1 MCSFEVFEISVG
13 PAILGMSPLPGL
25 TGDFLADVEK
35 IFNWNPTT
43 ILSLTPK
50 KEMEDLGASDFVSMM
65 AKERIPWVHFPI
77 KDFSIV
83 DQQQE
88 VLWEKISKN
97 INLQINNGNRILVH
111 CRGGCGRTGMIVL
124 RFMIE
129 FGEDPEKALE
139 RLRVIRPCAIETLAQ
154 ENWAKFYNTSVN

>member
-43 ILSLTPK
+43 ILSLTTK
-50 KEMEDLGASDFVSMM
+50 KEMEDLGASDFVSMI

-88 VLWEKISKN
+88 ILWEKISKN
-97 INLQINNGNRILVH
+97 ISLQINNGNRILVH

>member
-1 MCSFEVFEISVG
+1 MCPFEVFEISVG

-43 ILSLTPK
+43 IVSLTPK
-50 KEMEDLGASDFVSMM
+50 KEMEDLGASDFVSMI

>member
-50 KEMEDLGASDFVSMM
+50 KEMEDLGASDFVSMI

-154 ENWAKFYNTSVN
+154 ENWAKFYKTSVN

>member
-1 MCSFEVFEISVG
+1 M
-13 PAILGMSPLPGL
+13 
-25 TGDFLADVEK
+25 ADVEK

-50 KEMEDLGASDFVSMM
+50 EEMEDLGASDFVSMI

>member
-1 MCSFEVFEISVG
+1 MCPFEVFEISVG

-50 KEMEDLGASDFVSMM
+50 KEMEDLGASDFVSMI

-154 ENWAKFYNTSVN
+154 ENWAKFFNTSVN

>member
-1 MCSFEVFEISVG
+1 MCPFEIFEISVG

-50 KEMEDLGASDFVSMM
+50 EEMEDLGASDFVSMI

-139 RLRVIRPCAIETLAQ
+139 RLRVIRPCAIETRAQ
-154 ENWAKFYNTSVN
+154 ENWAKFYNISVN

>member
-1 MCSFEVFEISVG
+1 MCPFEVFEISVG

-50 KEMEDLGASDFVSMM
+50 KEMEDLGASDFVSMI
-65 AKERIPWVHFPI
+65 AKERIRWVHFPI

-154 ENWAKFYNTSVN
+154 ENWAKFYKTSVN

>member
-1 MCSFEVFEISVG
+1 MCPFEVFEISVG

-50 KEMEDLGASDFVSMM
+50 EEMEDLGASDFVSMI

-97 INLQINNGNRILVH
+97 IILQINDGNRILVH

-139 RLRVIRPCAIETLAQ
+139 RLRAIRPCAIETRAQ
-154 ENWAKFYNTSVN
+154 ENWAKFYNISVN

>member
-43 ILSLTPK
+43 IVSLTPK
-50 KEMEDLGASDFVSMM
+50 KEMEDLGASDFVSMI
-65 AKERIPWVHFPI
+65 AKERISWVHFPI

-83 DQQQE
+83 GQQQE

-97 INLQINNGNRILVH
+97 ISLQINNGNRILVH
-111 CRGGCGRTGMIVL
+111 CRGGCGRTGMVVL

-139 RLRVIRPCAIETLAQ
+139 RLRVVRPCAIETLAQ
-154 ENWAKFYNTSVN
+154 ENWAKFYNPSVS

>member
-1 MCSFEVFEISVG
+1 MCPFEVFEISVG

-50 KEMEDLGASDFVSMM
+50 KEMEDLGASDFVSMI

-129 FGEDPEKALE
+129 YGEDPEKALE

-154 ENWAKFYNTSVN
+154 ENWAKFYNTIAN

>member
-1 MCSFEVFEISVG
+1 MCPFEIFEISVG

-43 ILSLTPK
+43 ILTLTPK
-50 KEMEDLGASDFVSMM
+50 KEMEDLGASDFVSMI

-97 INLQINNGNRILVH
+97 IILQINDGNRILVH

-124 RFMIE
+124 RFLIQ

-154 ENWAKFYNTSVN
+154 ENWAKFFNTSVN

>member
-1 MCSFEVFEISVG
+1 MCPFEVFEISVG

-50 KEMEDLGASDFVSMM
+50 EEMEYLGASDFVSMI

>member
-1 MCSFEVFEISVG
+1 MCPFEVFEISVG

-50 KEMEDLGASDFVSMM
+50 EEMEYLGASDFVSMI

-129 FGEDPEKALE
+129 FGENPEKALE

>member
-1 MCSFEVFEISVG
+1 MCPFEVFEISVG

-50 KEMEDLGASDFVSMM
+50 EEMEDLGASDFVSMI
-65 AKERIPWVHFPI
+65 AKERISWVHFPI

-139 RLRVIRPCAIETLAQ
+139 RLRVIRPCAIETLDQ
-154 ENWAKFYNTSVN
+154 ENWAKFYNTRVN